1 MLSTLIARDDP
12 AASIALLSEQKLLCR
27 EESLPIERR
36 DPYGFQGELLLL
48 PTGI

>member
-1 MLSTLIARDDP
+1 MVLVWGIFECP
-12 AASIALLSEQKLLCR
+12 AASIALLSEQKR